1 MKGLIVSI
9 LFFWGAASQARII
22 ELDICGR
29 HKVAPDYRHYII
41 VKDSMVPSGTYQLF
55 ATFERAARQLDAL
68 IDSKELEGFDVVGIS
83 RSPRMADLKPQTPDT
98 YVFDVYFK
106 DTRNFEKWVRSRLEK
121 KLPPLHVDLRDSRG
135 EWQSVNLF
143 IRKDR
148 TVLQENGQ

>member
-68 IDSKELEGFDVVGIS
+68 IDNHNYCVVGGINTE
-83 RSPRMADLKPQTPDT
+83 KPQ
-98 YVFDVYFK
+98 
-106 DTRNFEKWVRSRLEK
+106 EGISLIGVR
-121 KLPPLHVDLRDSRG
+121 H
-135 EWQSVNLF
+135 
-143 IRKDR
+143 
-148 TVLQENGQ
+148 